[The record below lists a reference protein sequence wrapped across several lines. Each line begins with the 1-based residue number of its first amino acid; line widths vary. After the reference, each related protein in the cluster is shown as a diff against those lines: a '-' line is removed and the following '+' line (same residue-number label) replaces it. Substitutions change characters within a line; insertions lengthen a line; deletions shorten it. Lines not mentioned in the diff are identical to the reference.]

1 MSYMELIHLANVNA
15 SNSMDT
21 WTKALHIIHGG
32 REARILIPYSGNTL
46 AT

>member
-1 MSYMELIHLANVNA
+1 MA
-15 SNSMDT
+15 T

-32 REARILIPYSGNTL
+32 REGRILIPYTGDTL